1 MSSPL
6 PSHVQILVIGGGPA
20 GSYCA
25 SILAREGFSV
35 VVFEATKFPRYHIG
49 ESMLPSVRPFLKFS
63 GADNKV
69 ASHGFCPKPGAA
81 VKFQQHKREGYTDFS
96 ALRGSN
102 NPDNAAAWNV
112 KRSEFDEILLR
123 HAEELGAQV
132 FENHRVTSLV
142 FADNNV
148 SEGRPTN
155 AEFRRPDGE
164 LRSISFDYL
173 VDASGRAGIM
183 STKARI
189 APENRSLVM
198 NNTLRNVASWGYW
211 TGAKRYMPGSRR
223 DNAPFFEALTDGSGW
238 AWFIPLHDST
248 VSVGIVTDQASSTAR
263 KALSAS
269 KGVPYTSKDD
279 YLAQL
284 KLAPTVSEMFLCK
297 AILQGENS
305 STCIR
310 STSDFSYAADK
321 HSGDHFRLIG
331 DASAFIDPFFSSGV
345 HLALL
350 SALTA
355 AASISASIRKT
366 CSELQA
372 AKFHDKKVAIAYT
385 RFLLVVMG
393 VYKQIRNQDL
403 HILAEVD
410 EDNFD
415 RAFDGTA
422 DVGKT
427 VSENELQKTMDFCK
441 DIFAPTDP
449 QMHEAVGA
457 RLGPELCSSSVPI
470 MTDGEIEALAQDD
483 NETKLVL
490 KEINARK
497 TVHAM
502 YGGPI
507 HVAAESV
514 NNLVLNLE
522 VGNFGLKNVQLV

>member
-1 MSSPL
+1 MSSLL
-6 PSHVQILVIGGGPA
+6 PSHAQILVVGGGPA

-35 VVFEATKFPRYHIG
+35 VVLEATTFPRYHIG

-63 GADNKV
+63 GADNKI

-96 ALRGSN
+96 TLSSGNS
-102 NPDNAAAWNV
+102 PDNAAAWNV

-132 FENHRVTSLV
+132 FENHRVTNLI

-148 SEGRPTN
+148 SEGRPIS
-155 AEFRRPDGE
+155 AEFSRRDGE
-164 LRSISFDYL
+164 LRAISFDYL

-183 STKARI
+183 STKYLK
-189 APENRSLVM
+189 NRKF

-211 TGAKRYMPGSRR
+211 TGAKRYMPGSER

-263 KALSAS
+263 KALSARNGMHCSS
-269 KGVPYTSKDD
+269 KAD

-284 KLAPTVSEMFLCK
+284 KLAPTVSGNFLCK
-297 AILQGENS
+297 ATLQGENS
-305 STCIR
+305 PTCIR
-310 STSDFSYAADK
+310 SASDFSYAADRY
-321 HSGDHFRLIG
+321 SGDHFRLIG

-350 SALTA
+350 GALTA

-366 CSELQA
+366 CSELRA
-372 AKFHDKKVAIAYT
+372 AQFHDKKVAIAYT

-415 RAFDGTA
+415 RAFDILRPVIQGTA

-427 VSENELQKTMDFCK
+427 VSEDELQKTMDFCK

-457 RLGPELCSSSVPI
+457 RLGPELCSPSVPI
-470 MTDGEIEALAQDD
+470 MTDSEIEDLTKDD
-483 NETKLVL
+483 NEAKLVL

-497 TVHAM
+497 AVHTM

-507 HVAAESV
+507 HVAAESIDG
-514 NNLVLNLE
+514 LVLNLE
-522 VGNFGLKNVQLV
+522 VGNFGLKNVH

>member
-1 MSSPL
+1 MSSLL
-6 PSHVQILVIGGGPA
+6 PSHVQILVVGGGPA

-35 VVFEATKFPRYHIG
+35 VVLEATTFPRYHIG

-63 GADNKV
+63 GADNKI

-96 ALRGSN
+96 TFSSGN
-102 NPDNAAAWNV
+102 NSDNAAAWNV

-132 FENHRVTSLV
+132 FENHRVTNLT
-142 FADNNV
+142 FADKNV
-148 SEGRPTN
+148 SEGRPIS
-155 AEFRRPDGE
+155 AEFSCPDGA

-183 STKARI
+183 STKYLK
-189 APENRSLVM
+189 NRKFNSA
-198 NNTLRNVASWGYW
+198 LRNVASWGYW
-211 TGAKRYMPGSRR
+211 TGANRYMPGSER

-263 KALSAS
+263 KALSARNSMQCSS
-269 KGVPYTSKDD
+269 KAD

-284 KLAPTVSEMFLCK
+284 ELAPTVSGKFLCK
-297 AILQGENS
+297 ATLQGENS

-310 STSDFSYAADK
+310 SASDFSYAADRY
-321 HSGDHFRLIG
+321 SGDHFRLVG

-350 SALTA
+350 GALTA

-372 AKFHDKKVAIAYT
+372 AQFHDKKVAIAYI

-403 HILAEVD
+403 PILAEVD

-415 RAFDGTA
+415 RAFDILRPVIQGTA

-427 VSENELQKTMDFCK
+427 VSEDELQKTMDFCK

-457 RLGPELCSSSVPI
+457 RLGPELCSPSVPI
-470 MTDGEIEALAQDD
+470 MTDSVIEYLAKD
-483 NETKLVL
+483 NDEAKLVL

-497 TVHAM
+497 AVHTM
-502 YGGPI
+502 YGGPM
-507 HVAAESV
+507 HVAAEDIDG
-514 NNLVLNLE
+514 LVLNLE
-522 VGNFGLKNVQLV
+522 VGSFGLKSVH